1 MVGTIVGIVAV
12 LLLVRLGIQQKNR
25 ARAAR
30 SATLDALT
38 RASLSAAAGSSA
50 GEELI
55 HPALSGQTEHV
66 GPEDYAPQH
75 AGTASSQA
83 V

>member
-1 MVGTIVGIVAV
+1 MVGTIVGIVV
-12 LLLVRLGIQQKNR
+12 VILLVCLLIQQKDR

-38 RASLSAAAGSSA
+38 RASLSAAAGISA
-50 GEELI
+50 GEELT
-55 HPALSGQTEHV
+55 PSVASAQTEHV
-66 GPEDYAPQH
+66 APEDYAPQH
-75 AGTASSQA
+75 AGTARSQA